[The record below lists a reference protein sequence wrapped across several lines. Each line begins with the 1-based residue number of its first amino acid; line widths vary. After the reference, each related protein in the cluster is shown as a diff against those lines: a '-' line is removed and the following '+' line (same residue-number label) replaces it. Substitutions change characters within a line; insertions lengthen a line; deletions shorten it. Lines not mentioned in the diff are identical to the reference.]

1 MFELNQA
8 IEETLERWKAAGI
21 AECTLASR
29 RQYCR
34 KLLEKAKALGKEYL
48 DQELA
53 NAFMSGNKGSKEIA
67 SMHYRIA
74 KHVDDVCNTR
84 LLDLKGHYLNSLP
97 LPTKEESL
105 EYFRKLPFPVSEGTR
120 LAYLIIKTMD
130 ELSKLRLT
138 KSTLGQYM
146 KSFKEFNEEADK
158 KGITTLSYSFCDE
171 YLQRN
176 ESDHVNKD
184 LNDWVYK
191 IRRRS
196 VLCLL
201 KVAEQGTFTWQQFK
215 KLDDSLPKDLQ
226 KIEDSYLDELRTRN
240 LQSSTIGLYRYVIHS
255 MLLQLDGNGQNLWD
269 MKPKEVQGIL
279 KYFKTRCNATS
290 MSTVAPII
298 KAVLVFLHHSKHTK
312 EDLSRIVMT
321 PLHSKRQAKGYIL
334 SEDNEKLAAKIA
346 SLNRRD
352 KAILL
357 MAMETGLRESDILG
371 MKLGQVDWRKDTLTI
386 VQQKTGHLLIL
397 PLLPDI
403 GNSLASYILDERPI
417 PAAGCEDYIFLRHQA
432 PFHNL
437 RTVYPLTRKL
447 LESLHIQ
454 PVNTNKSGGLHLLRH
469 SLVYRLLKKKV
480 PDYTITKVLGH
491 ASKESDK
498 PYLSLDE
505 RMLKECAM
513 QIPSLALGYGGFLQ

>member
-1 MFELNQA
+1 MYELNQT

-21 AECTLASR
+21 VECTLASR

-34 KLLEKAKALGKEYL
+34 KLLEKANAMGKEYL
-48 DQELA
+48 DQELVV
-53 NAFMSGNKGSKEIA
+53 AFLHDNKGSKEIA
-67 SMHYRIA
+67 SMHFRIA
-74 KHVDDVCNTR
+74 KHVDDVCKTR
-84 LLDLKGHYLNSLP
+84 LLDLKGHYLNP
-97 LPTKEESL
+97 LSFPTKEESL
-105 EYFRKLPFPVSEGTR
+105 EYFKDVMFPISENISLP
-120 LAYLIIKTMD
+120 YLIIKTMD
-130 ELSKLRLT
+130 ELSKLMLS

-146 KSFKEFNEEADK
+146 KAFKDVNEEADK
-158 KGITTLSYSFCDE
+158 KGIQTFSKSFCNN
-171 YLQRN
+171 YLQQN
-176 ESDHVNKD
+176 ESNYINKKI
-184 LNDWVYK
+184 NEWVRK

-201 KVAEQGTFTWQQFK
+201 KVSEHGTFTWQQFK
-215 KLDDSLPKDLQ
+215 KLDVPLPKDIQ
-226 KIEDSYLDELRTRN
+226 KIEDSYLDELSGRN
-240 LQSSTIGLYRYVIHS
+240 LQSRTIGLYRYVIHS
-255 MLLQLDGNGQNLWD
+255 MLLQLDGKRENLWD
-269 MKPKEVQGIL
+269 MKPKEVQKIL
-279 KYFKTRCNATS
+279 NYFKTRCNTTS
-290 MSTVAPII
+290 MSTVVPII
-298 KAVLVFLHHSKHTK
+298 KAVLVFLHYSKHTN

-334 SEDNEKLAAKIA
+334 SEDNEKLTAKIA
-346 SLNRRD
+346 SLNKRD

-371 MKLGQVDWRKDTLTI
+371 MRLGQVDWRKDTLTI

-417 PAAGCEDYIFLRHQA
+417 PAAGCEDYIFLRRQA

-454 PVNTNKSGGLHLLRH
+454 AVNTNKLGGLHLLRH
-469 SLVYRLLKKKV
+469 SLVYRLLKEEI

-513 QIPSLALGYGGFLQ
+513 QIPSLALENGGFLQ